1 MDTSTMSLDRAPSG
15 TVVVETRTVR
25 RPAGKV
31 YWFFAVLVP
40 VLLTIGVGVSRGP
53 NIEQDLKKDVLHSLD
68 AAGLDAVRVSVNGRI
83 VTADVPNGVDVD
95 RVKSIVSAVD
105 GVSAVTAKPAYASY
119 AEAENC
125 ANFQTKLDKATHNER
140 IPFVGQS
147 TRLKAEGSQMLRDVA
162 KLLEGCP
169 SAVVY
174 VGGHTDSH
182 TRYGSTISLA
192 RAKVMVK
199 LLESF
204 GIGGKQLEPRGYGDE
219 FPISKYDTPAG
230 WAHNERGSIIVRSQ

>member
-1 MDTSTMSLDRAPSG
+1 MDTSTMTLDRAPSG
-15 TVVVETRTVR
+15 SVVVETRTVR

-40 VLLTIGVGVSRGP
+40 LLLTIGVGVTRGP
-53 NIEQDLKKDVLHSLD
+53 GIEQDLKKDVLHALD
-68 AAGLDAVRVSVNGRI
+68 SAGIDTVRVSVNGRI
-83 VTADVPNGVDVD
+83 VTADVPSGVDIQ
-95 RVKSIVSAVD
+95 RVKNIVADVGGVAAV
-105 GVSAVTAKPAYASY
+105 SAKPAYASY
-119 AEAENC
+119 AEAESC
-125 ANFQTKLDKATHNER
+125 ANFQDKLDKATHNER
-140 IPFVGQS
+140 IPFAGTS

-169 SAVVY
+169 TAVVY
-174 VGGHTDSH
+174 VGGHTDPS
-182 TRYGSTISLA
+182 TRFGSTLSLE

-204 GIGGKQLEPRGYGDE
+204 GVGGKQLQPRGYGDQ

-230 WAHNERGSIIVRSQ
+230 HARNERGSVILRSH